1 MNDIAI
7 TIRDETLLL
16 MAERCA
22 FWRERRIL
30 LVADPHFGKAAAFRA
45 GGIPVPSG
53 TTIETVSR
61 LQLAASRSGAGQIIF
76 LGDFLHARSGRSDE
90 TLSALEEWRRANA
103 AIGLT
108 LVRGNHDRHAGD
120 PPRELEIEC
129 VDAPYALHP
138 FVLAHYPS
146 SSVDGYVLA
155 GHVHPGVR
163 LYGRGGQRERLP
175 CFVIGEDYAVL
186 PAFGEFTGLAE
197 IDPPPAADVYVL
209 AGEEIIKIR

>member
-1 MNDIAI
+1 MSDIEI
-7 TIRDETLLL
+7 TIRGETLLL

-22 FWRERRIL
+22 LWRERQML

-53 TTIETVSR
+53 TTTDTVARLRHAVSR
-61 LQLAASRSGAGQIIF
+61 TGATCISF

-90 TLSALEEWRRANA
+90 TLQALDEWRSASPSV
-103 AIGLT
+103 GLT

-138 FVLAHYPS
+138 FVLAHHPS
-146 SSVDGYVLA
+146 PSDDGYVLA

-175 CFVIGEDYAVL
+175 CFVFGPDYAVM
-186 PAFGEFTGLAE
+186 PAFGEFTGLADV
-197 IDPPPAADVYVL
+197 DPDASADVYAV
-209 AGEEIIKIR
+209 ADGEVIRIR